1 MTLLGICFTLEDI
14 SAPDFQALLTDIR
27 AKRAFAPPLSI
38 QVRPGAIAQ
47 LTIAFAPTERAR
59 AVAAA
64 QRLKTLMLRYG
75 VQVDNIRVLE

>member
-27 AKRAFAPPLSI
+27 AERAFAPPLSI